1 MVLFP
6 TEEWLA
12 AYERRLD
19 GSGAFSEAGS
29 GRGVGFDG
37 DVVLAIRE
45 LPLEEATVRD
55 LPVEAFDGLPRTLRR
70 PLSALALDGAATPV
84 VRSLFASAR
93 WVDPGI
99 PLADLAALTNG
110 RHVRDALPERTADL
124 LEQLDRHVVDDAI
137 YVWVGLEDGDYTG
150 IEIVDPIDRR
160 DAGFVLSG
168 PYSAWVE
175 IVDGDLDVPSAVA
188 SSALTVSGTDDV
200 GRLAEHA
207 GTVKLLGDAA
217 ANVETTRLF

>member
-19 GSGAFSEAGS
+19 GSEGFSEAGS
-29 GRGVGFDG
+29 GWDVSFDG

-93 WVDPGI
+93 WVDPGV
-99 PLADLAALTNG
+99 PLADLAALANG
-110 RHVRDALPERTADL
+110 HVRDALPERTADL
-124 LEQLDRHVVDDAI
+124 LEQFDRHVVDDAI
-137 YVWVGLEDGDYTG
+137 YVRVGLEDGDCTG

-168 PYSAWVE
+168 PYSTWVE

-188 SSALTVSGTDDV
+188 SSALTVGGTGDV

-207 GTVKLLGDAA
+207 GTVELLGDAA